1 MEKMRNTKKYENLER
16 GQKHIYEEGGN
27 EQKAQH
33 FNRKVYTRE
42 KESESKGTEGSK
54 IKKYD

>member
-1 MEKMRNTKKYENLER
+1 MKIWR

-42 KESESKGTEGSK
+42 KESESKGAEGSK
-54 IKKYD
+54 IKEYDQTTIESTV